1 MTRKSITKVKG
12 NKRKSKIN
20 KLSPRKDIHMKKAT
34 NKSFVDKGN
43 FHNSF
48 DYFAKEEKNDECLVI

>member
-1 MTRKSITKVKG
+1 
-12 NKRKSKIN
+12 
-20 KLSPRKDIHMKKAT
+20 MKKAT